1 METQSRLLVSL
12 CAAVLLLLL
21 LAPGLAAAFN
31 YADAL
36 AKSIIYFE
44 GQRSGK
50 LPPGNRMA
58 WRGDSGLSDGA
69 QHNVVML
76 IPPSIVYRNSMA
88 ISCSHCPRPRN
99 EGTDGH
105 LTSIVHLYPDGVQVD
120 LVGGYY
126 DAGDNVKFG
135 LPMAFTTTMLAWS
148 VADMGKFMGA
158 ELPHARA
165 AVRWGADYLLKAAT
179 STPGTLYVQVGDPAQ
194 DHRCWERPEDMDTAR
209 AVYAVG
215 AGGAPGSDVA
225 AETAAALAA
234 SAVALRRADPAYAAR
249 LVRAAVLAFELADR
263 HRGSYSAGA
272 LSSAVCPFYCS
283 YSGYED
289 ELLWA
294 AAWLHRASGN
304 ATFMAYVRANGA
316 QDGAGDD
323 DYSFS
328 WDDKRIGTK
337 VLLARAVLRRDR
349 GRNLPGLQLY
359 KAHSD
364 SYICSLVPGASGFQN
379 GQYTPGG
386 LLYREGSSN
395 MQYVTATT
403 FLLLAYAKYLRS
415 AGATAACG
423 GGRGEVAP
431 AELVALAKRQVD
443 YILGKNPAGT
453 SYMVGFGDRYPR
465 RLHHRGASMPS
476 VRAHPARIGCDP
488 GFAYL
493 HSAAPDANVLVG
505 AVVGGPDARD
515 GFVDDRDSYGQT
527 EPATYINA
535 PLVGVLAYFAGTA
548 KY

>member
-1 METQSRLLVSL
+1 MEQPRSRLLSV
-12 CAAVLLLLL
+12 CAVVLLLLLL

-50 LPPGNRMA
+50 LPPGNRMP
-58 WRGDSGLSDGA
+58 WRGDSGLTDGA
-69 QHNVVML
+69 QHN
-76 IPPSIVYRNSMA
+76 
-88 ISCSHCPRPRN
+88 
-99 EGTDGH
+99 
-105 LTSIVHLYPDGVQVD
+105 VD

-126 DAGDNVKFG
+126 DAGDNMKFG

-148 VADMGKFMGA
+148 VADFGKYMGA
-158 ELPHARA
+158 NLPHARA

-194 DHRCWERPEDMDTAR
+194 DHKCWERPEDMDTPR
-209 AVYAVG
+209 AVYAVTSSN
-215 AGGAPGSDVA
+215 PGSDVA

-234 SAVALRRADPAYAAR
+234 SAVAFRRADPGYAAR
-249 LVRAAVLAFELADR
+249 LLGAAVVAFELADR
-263 HRGSYSAGA
+263 HRGSYSQGT
-272 LSSAVCPFYCS
+272 LSAAVCPFYCS
-283 YSGYED
+283 YSGYDD

-304 ATFMAYVRANGA
+304 ATFMAYVRANGV
-316 QDGAGDD
+316 QDGAGND

-337 VLLARAVLRRDR
+337 VLLARGVLRRDR
-349 GRNLPGLQLY
+349 RRNVPGLQLY

-364 SYICSLVPGASGFQN
+364 SYVCSLVPGAAGFQA

-386 LLYREGSSN
+386 LIYREGGSN
-395 MQYVTATT
+395 MQYVTTTT

-415 AGATAACG
+415 AGGNVACG
-423 GGRGEVAP
+423 GGGEVAP

-453 SYMVGFGDRYPR
+453 SFMVGFGERYPR
-465 RLHHRGASMPS
+465 RLHHRGASLPS
-476 VRAHPARIGCDP
+476 VRAHPARIGCDQ

-493 HSAAPDANVLVG
+493 HSAAPDANLLVG

-548 KY
+548 KL

>member
-1 METQSRLLVSL
+1 M
-12 CAAVLLLLL
+12 
-21 LAPGLAAAFN
+21 
-31 YADAL
+31 
-36 AKSIIYFE
+36 
-44 GQRSGK
+44 
-50 LPPGNRMA
+50 
-58 WRGDSGLSDGA
+58 
-69 QHNVVML
+69 
-76 IPPSIVYRNSMA
+76 
-88 ISCSHCPRPRN
+88 
-99 EGTDGH
+99 
-105 LTSIVHLYPDGVQVD
+105 
-120 LVGGYY
+120 
-126 DAGDNVKFG
+126 KFG

-148 VADMGKFMGA
+148 VADFGKYMGSD
-158 ELPHARA
+158 LPHARA

-179 STPGTLYVQVGDPAQ
+179 STPGTLYVQVGDPGQ
-194 DHRCWERPEDMDTAR
+194 DDKCWERPEDMDTPR
-209 AVYAVG
+209 AVYAVT
-215 AGGAPGSDVA
+215 ASTPGSDVA

-234 SAVALRRADPAYAAR
+234 SAVAFRRADPGYAAS
-249 LVRAAVLAFELADR
+249 LLRAAVVAFELADR
-263 HRGSYSAGA
+263 HRGSYSEGTLGA
-272 LSSAVCPFYCS
+272 AVCPFYCS

-316 QDGAGDD
+316 QDGAGND
-323 DYSFS
+323 DYSSS

-349 GRNLPGLQLY
+349 RQNVPGLQLY

-364 SYICSLVPGASGFQN
+364 SYICSLVAGGWCRAPAGSRPGT
-379 GQYTPGG
+379 GQYKPGG
-386 LLYREGSSN
+386 LIYREGDSN
-395 MQYVTATT
+395 MQYVTTTT
-403 FLLLAYAKYLRS
+403 FLLLAYARYLRT

-423 GGRGEVAP
+423 GGEVAP

-453 SYMVGFGDRYPR
+453 SFM
-465 RLHHRGASMPS
+465 
-476 VRAHPARIGCDP
+476 

-493 HSAAPDANVLVG
+493 HSAAPDANLLVG
-505 AVVGGPDARD
+505 AVVGGPDAHD

>member
-1 METQSRLLVSL
+1 V
-12 CAAVLLLLL
+12 
-21 LAPGLAAAFN
+21 
-31 YADAL
+31 
-36 AKSIIYFE
+36 
-44 GQRSGK
+44 
-50 LPPGNRMA
+50 
-58 WRGDSGLSDGA
+58 
-69 QHNVVML
+69 
-76 IPPSIVYRNSMA
+76 
-88 ISCSHCPRPRN
+88 
-99 EGTDGH
+99 
-105 LTSIVHLYPDGVQVD
+105 
-120 LVGGYY
+120 
-126 DAGDNVKFG
+126 
-135 LPMAFTTTMLAWS
+135 
-148 VADMGKFMGA
+148 
-158 ELPHARA
+158 
-165 AVRWGADYLLKAAT
+165 
-179 STPGTLYVQVGDPAQ
+179 
-194 DHRCWERPEDMDTAR
+194 
-209 AVYAVG
+209 
-215 AGGAPGSDVA
+215 
-225 AETAAALAA
+225 
-234 SAVALRRADPAYAAR
+234 
-249 LVRAAVLAFELADR
+249 AFELADR
-263 HRGSYSAGA
+263 HRGSYSEGT
-272 LSSAVCPFYCS
+272 LSAAVCPFYCS

-304 ATFMAYVRANGA
+304 ASFMAYVRANGA
-316 QDGAGDD
+316 QDGAGND

-337 VLLARAVLRRDR
+337 VLLARGVLRRDR
-349 GRNLPGLQLY
+349 RRNVPGLQPY

-364 SYICSLVPGASGFQN
+364 SYICSLVPGAAGFQA

-386 LLYREGSSN
+386 LIYREGGSN
-395 MQYVTATT
+395 MQYVTTTT
-403 FLLLAYAKYLRS
+403 FLMLAYAKYLRS

-423 GGRGEVAP
+423 GGRDEVAP

-453 SYMVGFGDRYPR
+453 SFMVGFGDRYPR

-476 VRAHPARIGCDP
+476 VRAHPARIGCDQ

>member
-1 METQSRLLVSL
+1 MAPKTAGRSRVL
-12 CAAVLLLLL
+12 AALHLLL

-36 AKSIIYFE
+36 AKSIIFFE

-58 WRGDSGLSDGA
+58 WRGDSGLKDGA
-69 QHNVVML
+69 QYN
-76 IPPSIVYRNSMA
+76 
-88 ISCSHCPRPRN
+88 
-99 EGTDGH
+99 
-105 LTSIVHLYPDGVQVD
+105 VD

-148 VADMGKFMGA
+148 VADFGKFMGG

-179 STPGTLYVQVGDPAQ
+179 STPDTLYVQVADANQ
-194 DHRCWERPEDMDTAR
+194 DHRCWERPEDMDTPR
-209 AVYAVG
+209 SVYAVTKDR
-215 AGGAPGSDVA
+215 PGSDVA

-234 SAVALRRADPAYAAR
+234 SAVAFRRADPAYSSRLLHAAMR
-249 LVRAAVLAFELADR
+249 VFELADR
-263 HRGSYSAGA
+263 HRGSYSDGA
-272 LSSAVCPFYCS
+272 LSGVVCPFYCS
-283 YSGYED
+283 YSGYQD

-294 AAWLHRASGN
+294 AAWLHRASNN
-304 ATFMAYVRANGA
+304 ASFMSYVHANGM
-316 QDGAGDD
+316 QLGAGDD
-323 DYSFS
+323 DFSFS

-337 VLLARAVLRRDR
+337 VLLAKGFLRRR
-349 GRNLPGLQLY
+349 LQGLQLY

-364 SYICSLVPGASGFQN
+364 SYICSLVPGTSSFQAS
-379 GQYTPGG
+379 QYTPGG
-386 LLYREGSSN
+386 LIYRQGGSN
-395 MQYVTATT
+395 MQYVTTAT
-403 FLLLAYAKYLRS
+403 FLLLAYARYLRS
-415 AGATAACG
+415 AGACAVCG
-423 GGRGEVAP
+423 GRDVAP
-431 AELVALAKRQVD
+431 AELVALARRQVD

-476 VRAHPARIGCDP
+476 VRAHPGRIGCDE
-488 GFAYL
+488 GFRYL
-493 HSAAPDANVLVG
+493 HSGAADANVLVG

-515 GFVDDRDSYGQT
+515 GFVDDRDGYGQT

-535 PLVGVLAYFAGTA
+535 PLVGALAYFAGTA
-548 KY
+548 KH